1 MGNFLILKYIKKIM
15 NNTFNLINKQN
26 CKSICKKI
34 FNIFFKKNENN
45 YSIDK
50 YKNLS
55 TEQVFTKIYKDGV
68 WGKSKDKNQLFFS
81 GSGSHTPFIVTT
93 YVDAVQEFL
102 FSFKQ
107 KPSVVDLGCGDF
119 SVGSKIRHLCCR
131 YIACDIVKPVI
142 KFNKKK
148 YKNMDVEFKILD
160 ITKDELPEGDVV
172 FIRQVLQHLSNDQ
185 INSVLPKIL
194 SKYKYM
200 VLTEHL
206 PSSEKFIHNV
216 DKKAGP
222 DIRLDVNSGL
232 VLTSAPFDIKIKEEC
247 CLCEVEEI
255 GGIIRTILYRLS

>member
-1 MGNFLILKYIKKIM
+1 MNNILKK
-15 NNTFNLINKQN
+15 INKQN
-26 CKSICKKI
+26 CKNIFIKI
-34 FNIFFKKNENN
+34 FNYFIIKNDKN
-45 YSIDK
+45 YFNDQ
-50 YKNLS
+50 YENLS

-68 WGKSKDKNQLFFS
+68 WGKSKDKKQIFFS
-81 GSGSHTPFIVTT
+81 GSGSHTPFIVSA
-93 YVDAVQEFL
+93 YVNAVQEFL
-102 FSFKQ
+102 FSFNK

-148 YKNMDVEFKILD
+148 YKNMNVDFQILD
-160 ITKDELPEGDVV
+160 ITKDELPNGDIV
-172 FIRQVLQHLSNDQ
+172 FIRQVLQHLSNEQ
-185 INSVLPKIL
+185 ISIVLPKIL

-206 PSSEKFIHNV
+206 PSSEKFIHNI

-222 DIRLDVNSGL
+222 DIRLDFNSGL
-232 VLTSAPFDIKIKEEC
+232 VLTSAPFDIKIKEER

-255 GGIIRTILYRLS
+255 GGIIKTILYRLS

>member
-1 MGNFLILKYIKKIM
+1 MNNILKK
-15 NNTFNLINKQN
+15 INKQN
-26 CKSICKKI
+26 CKNIFIKI
-34 FNIFFKKNENN
+34 FNYFIIKNDKN
-45 YSIDK
+45 YFNDQ
-50 YKNLS
+50 YENLS

-68 WGKSKDKNQLFFS
+68 WGKSKDKKQKFFS
-81 GSGSHTPFIVTT
+81 GSGSHTPFIVSA
-93 YVDAVQEFL
+93 YVNAVQEFL
-102 FSFKQ
+102 FSFNK

-148 YKNMDVEFKILD
+148 YKNMNVDFQILD
-160 ITKDELPEGDVV
+160 ITKDELPNGDIV
-172 FIRQVLQHLSNDQ
+172 FIRQVLQHLSNEQ
-185 INSVLPKIL
+185 ISIVLPKIL

-206 PSSEKFIHNV
+206 PSSEKFIHNI

-222 DIRLDVNSGL
+222 DIRLDFNSGL
-232 VLTSAPFDIKIKEEC
+232 VLTSAPFDIKIKEER

-255 GGIIRTILYRLS
+255 GGIIKTILYRLS